1 MGIFDGG
8 FDPLK
13 GFQGIADA
21 AGKAAAD
28 LPDVT
33 AKATNGLAEKTR
45 EVAAAAGDAAGSLAG
60 GVVRAAD
67 SAGMIVQKTA
77 ESVGDVISG
86 AASGAKEAM
95 NQRAEEKMV
104 AEKAAYVPK
113 IEEAKK
119 SIEGTKAEE
128 FIGLFSDSPLALT
141 ESNAGKVKSSF
152 PVPREQT
159 ILWADAE
166 FDLRPSGVAMT
177 EKGVYIKTDAQAFS
191 FPGKEQ
197 KQSCLFYIEWDYFDP
212 ASFLGDD
219 DSNLAFGV
227 DESCRGRFIEGC
239 RDCVS
244 SVAAGFAEVMTDV
257 FDASNGLVDD
267 GLKASAVVAAATLN
281 GSDEVFVEQRAAI
294 RNPSGHGELAEEAN
308 NILDRVHGHKAEIL
322 GRDLKKNGPDRMVD
336 GVLIQTKYYG
346 TARGS
351 LESCFDSTTHQ
362 YRYIA
367 DDGSPMQLEVPKDQY
382 RQVLEGFEEKIRQ
395 GRVPGVSDPEEAK
408 NIVREGR
415 LSYKQAVNLAK
426 PGTVESLAYDAL
438 TGAVTCSCAF
448 GLSFLTTSF
457 VAYRETNDTNEAVQA
472 GIVAGAQVFGLSF
485 IQHMVVSQLSRTGV
499 SDILMAPS
507 QAIVGK
513 LGFKTSASVVN
524 GLRALAGKKAIS
536 GAAASKQLAK
546 MLRSNVV
553 TAAVTMAVF
562 SIPETYKL
570 VQGKASGAQYAQNI
584 ATLATSVAGGFAGA
598 VAAGAAAAKI
608 GGAVGT
614 AVTPG
619 IGTVVGIAGGMVG
632 GTVGTLASSAIGGV
646 FFEGDGAAFGRYFNA
661 IVSSMAVEYLL
672 DSEEMDKLLEIL
684 NGIKP
689 SEFKKLMEETLS
701 AEKQEERVREFLDPV
716 FESVVSQ
723 RVRFLLPTN
732 EQINKALSD
741 LEKSIETED

>member
-8 FDPLK
+8 LDPLK
-13 GFQGIADA
+13 GFRGIADA
-21 AGKAAAD
+21 ADKATAD
-28 LPDVT
+28 LPDVA
-33 AKATNGLAEKTR
+33 AKAANGLAEKAK
-45 EVAAAAGDAAGSLAG
+45 EVAAVAGDVAGSFADG
-60 GVVRAAD
+60 AVRAAD

-77 ESVGDVISG
+77 ESVGDVVSG
-86 AASGAKEAM
+86 ATSGVKEVM
-95 NQRAEEKMV
+95 DRKAEEKIA

-119 SIEGTKAEE
+119 FIEGTKAGE
-128 FIGLFSDSPLALT
+128 FIGLFSESPLPLT

-177 EKGVYIKTDAQAFS
+177 ERGVYIKTDAQAFS
-191 FPGKEQ
+191 LPGKEQ
-197 KQSCLFYIEWDYFDP
+197 KQSRLFYVEWDYFDP
-212 ASFLGDD
+212 ASFSGDD
-219 DSNLAFGV
+219 DGNLAFGV
-227 DESCRGRFIEGC
+227 DESCRERFIEGC
-239 RDCVS
+239 RDCASFVDS
-244 SVAAGFAEVMTDV
+244 GYVEVMADV
-257 FDASNGLVDD
+257 FDASNGLIDD
-267 GLKASAVVAAATLN
+267 GLKASAAVAATTLN

-308 NILDRVHGHKAEIL
+308 NILDRMHGHKAEIL

-336 GVLIQTKYYG
+336 GVLIQTKYYR

-367 DDGSPMQLEVPKDQY
+367 DDGSLMQLEVPKDQY

-395 GRVPGVSDPEEAK
+395 GMVPGVSDPKEAK
-408 NIVREGR
+408 GIVREGR

-438 TGAVTCSCAF
+438 TGTVTCSCAF

-457 VAYRETNDTNEAVQA
+457 VAYRETNDANEAVQA
-472 GIVAGAQVFGLSF
+472 GIVAGVQVFGLSF

-513 LGFKTSASVVN
+513 LGFKASAGVVN
-524 GLRALAGKKAIS
+524 GLRALVGKRAIS

-553 TAAVTMAVF
+553 TAAATMAVF
-562 SIPETYKL
+562 SIPETYRL
-570 VQGKASGAQYAQNI
+570 VQGKASGAQYVQNI
-584 ATLATSVAGGFAGA
+584 ASLATSVVGGLAGA

-619 IGTVVGIAGGMVG
+619 VGTAVGIAGGMAG
-632 GTVGTLASSAIGGV
+632 GTVGTLASSAIGGI

-661 IVSSMAVEYLL
+661 IVSSMAVEYLF
-672 DSEEMDKLLEIL
+672 DSAEMDRLLEIL

-701 AEKQEERVREFLDPV
+701 AERQEERVREFLNPM
-716 FESVVSQ
+716 FESVASQ
-723 RVRFLLPTN
+723 RVRFLPPTN
-732 EQINKALSD
+732 EQINKALSG
-741 LEKSIETED
+741 LEKAIETEE